1 MREMWLWEGLDADR
15 GSMPPLIDVRWPLKV
30 QVDVVIAGPSA
41 IQSDVRDW
49 YELEIDPGI
58 DPEPN
63 VYTSPEALTW
73 VEEEELH
80 AREMREE
87 LSGYWDEYHRD
98 D

>member
-1 MREMWLWEGLDADR
+1 LAVEGPGRRRDR
-15 GSMPPLIDVRWPLKV
+15 R
-30 QVDVVIAGPSA
+30 PSA
-41 IQSDVRDW
+41 IESDVRDW

-58 DPEPN
+58 DPEPH
-63 VYTSPEALTW
+63 VDTAPESLTW

-80 AREMREE
+80 AREMRE